1 MHFEP
6 HNRHLWVQPV
16 ETEEKED
23 PLFLMPDD
31 YRAPKSPY
39 VICDILGMACDCE
52 ISLDI
57 GDRIVVE
64 RSTLQEIKGD
74 FQTIYVVKEN
84 YVYGR
89 LENETDDEK
98 A

>member
-6 HNRHLWVQPV
+6 HNRHLWVLPV
-16 ETEEKED
+16 EKEESKED

-31 YRAPKSPY
+31 YRPPKSPY

-52 ISLDI
+52 ISLDV

-64 RSTLQEIKGD
+64 RSTLQEIKAENE
-74 FQTIYVVKEN
+74 TIYVVKEN

-89 LENETDDEK
+89 LENETNNT
-98 A
+98 